1 MHITIVSPFPPTI
14 TGIGQYGYH
23 VTRAIAASKTFSRVT
38 VLAGA
43 DKTQQTSPRIHS
55 TEIDYCWQPGQLDT
69 RQAILSRVK
78 RLKPDLVWFNLGA
91 SAFGRSPLSNLLGMF
106 TPFFTRRMGIPTVVT
121 LHEVVAL
128 ADLRALNAPGGIFA
142 PLGAHLLTK
151 IATQADVVCLTM
163 GHYAKWLAERGVDC
177 VHIPIG
183 AYHHPQFLE
192 ESKGQEILFFTTL
205 APFKGLE
212 VLLKAFETLR
222 AEFPNL
228 RLTIA
233 GATHIRFPN
242 YAHNLQK
249 QFNGAQNVRWL
260 GEVAEENVM
269 DLFHGA
275 QIVVLPYTASTGS
288 SSVLYQAAT
297 WGRAIVAS
305 DLGENQKLVRENN
318 LQIEF
323 FRNGDAHSLQ
333 DSLRTL
339 LASAERRKAQA
350 QHNFNAIQKF
360 GPAETCAH
368 YLQAFN
374 RALEKH
380 KSPKRLQAAYKEADF
395 S

>member
-1 MHITIVSPFPPTI
+1 MHIVIVSPFPPTI

-23 VTRAIAASKTFSRVT
+23 VTRAIADSRIFSRVSI
-38 VLAGA
+38 LAGA
-43 DKTQQTSPRIHS
+43 ERDRRIS
-55 TEIDYCWQPGQLDT
+55 SEIGGTEIDYCWQPGQLNAL
-69 RQAILSRVK
+69 QAILSRVK
-78 RLKPDLVWFNLGA
+78 RLHPDLVWFNLGA
-91 SAFGRSPLSNLLGMF
+91 SAFGRSPLSNVLGMF
-106 TPFFTRRMGIPTVVT
+106 APFCARRLGIPTVVT

-142 PLGAHLLTK
+142 PLGARLLTK

-163 GHYAKWLAERGVDC
+163 GHYAKWLSARGVDC

-183 AYHHPQFLE
+183 AYHQPQFLE
-192 ESKGQEILFFTTL
+192 DGAEQEILFFTTL

-212 VLLKAFETLR
+212 VLLDAFTSLQK
-222 AEFPNL
+222 EFPNL

-233 GATHIRFPN
+233 GTAHTRFPH
-242 YAHNLQK
+242 YADNLK
-249 QFNGAQNVRWL
+249 QHFNGAQNVKWL
-260 GEVAEENVM
+260 GEVAEEKVM
-269 DLFHGA
+269 DLFRNA
-275 QIVVLPYTASTGS
+275 QIVALPYTASTGS

-297 WGRAIVAS
+297 WGRAVVAS
-305 DLGENQKLVRENN
+305 DLIENKKLARENN

-323 FRNGDAHSLQ
+323 FQNGDSKSLQ
-333 DSLRTL
+333 AALRNML
-339 LASAERRKAQA
+339 VSPAQRHAQA
-350 QHNFNAIQKF
+350 QQNFNSIQKF

-380 KSPKRLQAAYKEADF
+380 KSPKRIQAARQEADF